1 MLAIRAMKISVQLA
15 VAIGDGFLLDREGI
29 AYPLSFAIQR
39 NDRLIHLEID
49 EKCVTNNVVRV
60 VRVALEVVLADD
72 LFGCVQPGEKA
83 VQYKLPSQGPIDPEI
98 DRFYRTIYKEAG
110 SAINFLITCFR
121 VAAHQTWLNDI
132 PTEDEYIGNFFRRVQ
147 AADLVVDGQH
157 HDLAPAPYAFTV
169 EGGKH
174 VANAQRLDAVRALAS
189 AGRIP
194 LAAELLAN
202 AERLWERAH
211 YRAAVVEIGAAIEAT
226 LHRFAA
232 RPDMSRL
239 NSERIERLGMSMDK
253 IVGEL
258 GIRGSIRILL
268 PLLVPTALVDDYAME
283 LVIAAIDL
291 RNEVVHNGK
300 RNLDKEHVWDC
311 LIAARELYEGLPM
324 AAKDP
329 EPA

>member
-1 MLAIRAMKISVQLA
+1 MRISVHLE
-15 VAIGDGFLLDREGI
+15 VAIGDGFLLDPDGV
-29 AYPLSFAIQR
+29 AYPLSFSVQR
-39 NDRLIHLEID
+39 NDRVIALEID
-49 EKCVTNNVVRV
+49 EKCVTTNVVKV
-60 VRVALEVVLADD
+60 VRVAFDVALADE
-72 LFGCVQPGEKA
+72 LFECVQPGEKA
-83 VQYKLPSQGPIDPEI
+83 VKYKLPSQGPIDPEI
-98 DRFYRTIYKEAG
+98 DRFYRTIYKEAA

-132 PTEDEYIGNFFRRVQ
+132 PIEDEYIGNFFHRVQ
-147 AADLVVDGQH
+147 MADLVVDGQH
-157 HDLAPAPYAFTV
+157 HSLAPAPYAFTV

-174 VANAQRLDAVRALAS
+174 VANAQRLDAVRALAT

-211 YRAAVVEIGAAIEAT
+211 YRAAVVEIGASIEAT

-239 NSERIERLGMSMDK
+239 NSERIERLGMSMEK

-258 GIRGSIRILL
+258 GIRGSVRVLL
-268 PLLVPTALVDDYAME
+268 PLLVPGTLVDDYTME

-291 RNEVVHNGK
+291 RNEVVHSGR
-300 RNLDKEHVWDC
+300 RNLDKEQVWDC
-311 LIAARELYEGLPM
+311 LIAARELYDGLPM
-324 AAKDP
+324 SAK
-329 EPA
+329 EPGPAS